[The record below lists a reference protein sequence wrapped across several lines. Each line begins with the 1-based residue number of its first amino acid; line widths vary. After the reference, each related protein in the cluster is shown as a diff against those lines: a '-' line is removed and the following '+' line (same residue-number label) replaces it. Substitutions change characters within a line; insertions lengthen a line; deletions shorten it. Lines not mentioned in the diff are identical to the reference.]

1 MVSQNLFRESLFNST
16 QNLHYTVLHKILPN
30 TVKSRCW
37 KAILIK
43 THRYTNKPTT
53 PTVYSDSTIKWTM
66 NLHLKHNNH
75 WPFYGCGTRF
85 LINCLHPIL
94 GRQKINARITHA
106 INFVILSVPLFQSLS
121 PQHLP
126 YSLLVSALL
135 LSSSVSPGIVT
146 NFECGQ
152 RKIHTIE
159 FSVGNLI
166 SFVVSGIN
174 ITRAQPR
181 PRIWPSAL
189 QLRLLLVF
197 CWQQDNGKTHWG
209 IQHTKLNKQW
219 QDKNQTTVQETT
231 DPTSKIL
238 RNLST

>member
-1 MVSQNLFRESLFNST
+1 M
-16 QNLHYTVLHKILPN
+16 
-30 TVKSRCW
+30 
-37 KAILIK
+37 
-43 THRYTNKPTT
+43 
-53 PTVYSDSTIKWTM
+53 TM

-75 WPFYGCGTRF
+75 SPFYGYGTRF
-85 LINCLHPIL
+85 LISCLHPIQ
-94 GRQKINARITHA
+94 GRQKINGQITHG
-106 INFVILSVPLFQSLS
+106 INFLILSVPPFQSLP
-121 PQHLP
+121 PQHLLF
-126 YSLLVSALL
+126 SLLFSALL
-135 LSSSVSPGIVT
+135 SFSSVSPAIVT

-152 RKIHTIE
+152 RKEHTIE

-219 QDKNQTTVQETT
+219 QDKNQTTVQKTT

-238 RNLST
+238 QNLST